1 VAQTTRGW
9 ARTASTLKLGSKS
22 LAAGLWTI
30 AQKSFVSDSSIDI
43 LCGDQMAAGTLSLS
57 IPRHQ

>member
-1 VAQTTRGW
+1 M
-9 ARTASTLKLGSKS
+9 ASTLKLGLES

-30 AQKSFVSDSSIDI
+30 TQKSFASNDWSAI
-43 LCGDQMAAGTLSLS
+43 LRGDQMAAGTLSLS